1 MCALS
6 LYNLCQGAHDAVDM
20 EQAASRTSF
29 QSLRPR
35 QRTTSRLS
43 RSRASSIS
51 SSSSSASDADLPN
64 AKYAAS
70 TSASTTA
77 KPVDPVVMPGLPP
90 GVTTGGLGV
99 SISGGQ
105 ANHVYDSVNSEATPR
120 IRLTSGLYPSSH
132 SKHTASTKTR
142 SVSDNVSHRPNGS
155 MQASSHFAPSLAPTS
170 TSFQSIPA
178 TSAISPAY
186 NPYQYI
192 PTTATR
198 QPFTYKPPTRNTSG
212 PRSQSTSVA
221 GSSRPPNHRTLSN
234 DSAVSDPNI
243 IDMSSSA
250 QRSSSLTP
258 RTQSIR
264 QTLPSIVLSQEEEPP
279 VVRQIESDYV
289 PTLDNPERHKNSN
302 HKGGFGS
309 VVGKIEVDM
318 RFALFRGGF
327 LLGFLKDR
335 S

>member
-1 MCALS
+1 
-6 LYNLCQGAHDAVDM
+6 M

-29 QSLRPR
+29 QSYRPR

-70 TSASTTA
+70 TSAST
-77 KPVDPVVMPGLPP
+77 KPADPVAMPGLPP

-105 ANHVYDSVNSEATPR
+105 ANHVYDSVNSESTPR

-155 MQASSHFAPSLAPTS
+155 SSHFAPSLAPTS

-198 QPFTYKPPTRNTSG
+198 QPFTYKPPSRNTSG
-212 PRSQSTSVA
+212 PKSQATSVA
-221 GSSRPPNHRTLSN
+221 GSSRPAINRTLSN

-250 QRSSSLTP
+250 QRSSTLTP

-264 QTLPSIVLSQEEEPP
+264 QPLPSIVLSQEEEPP

-302 HKGGFGS
+302 HKGGFGN
-309 VVGKIEVDM
+309 VVGKLEVDM
-318 RFALFRGGF
+318 RFALFRGE
-327 LLGFLKDR
+327 
-335 S
+335 SH